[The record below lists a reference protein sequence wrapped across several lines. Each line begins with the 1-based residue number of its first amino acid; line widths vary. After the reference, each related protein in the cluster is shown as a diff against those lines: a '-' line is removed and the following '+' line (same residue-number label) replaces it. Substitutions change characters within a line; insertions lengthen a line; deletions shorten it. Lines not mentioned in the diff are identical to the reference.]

1 MYFCSLDDKELKMG
15 INNFFKKIIKII
27 TEIIENWFQI
37 DAQNALKSS
46 LGGILGLNFSSFG
59 TGSRRIET
67 GTWKMDVGIQKKS
80 TGVWKMLSRVQG
92 PQPGYRKTEYP
103 AGLPA
108 KPQEGAAPIY

>member
-1 MYFCSLDDKELKMG
+1 MIPK
-15 INNFFKKIIKII
+15 I
-27 TEIIENWFQI
+27 TENGCQF

-46 LGGILGLNFSSFG
+46 LGDTLRLNFSSFR
-59 TGSRRIET
+59 TGSQRIET

-80 TGVWKMLSRVQG
+80 TGMWKMLSRVQG
-92 PQPGYRKTEYP
+92 PRPGYRSLEYP